1 MVLIYDENNN
11 LYKIIYDEK
20 QIKTNKNNNIYY
32 IYDILRRKQKY

>member
-20 QIKTNKNNNIYY
+20 QIKTMIF
-32 IYDILRRKQKY
+32 IIFITF